1 MKSEN
6 VLRQRILDA
15 ALDIVEEQGIAAL
28 TQPKVAKAAG
38 VRQSHLT
45 YYFPRKADLYI
56 ALLEASHVRARRK
69 EKPPAAVPASRDWG
83 DEIAALV
90 LDRRRMQFFL
100 GIILA
105 ASEDPDLSRIVAD
118 HMEMLPKKLATIFGR
133 SETDPAVL
141 AFVDQLRGLGLRTLV
156 QGESLNEKAPDLITE
171 LAHRNGLEA
180 PRKR

>member
-1 MKSEN
+1 LKSEN

-45 YYFPRKADLYI
+45 YYFPRKADLYV
-56 ALLEASHVRARRK
+56 ALLEASHERAGGE
-69 EKPPAAVPASRDWG
+69 EKPPQKGSVSGGWT
-83 DEIAALV
+83 EEVAALI

-105 ASEDPDLSRIVAD
+105 ASEEPDLKRVVAD
-118 HMEMLPKKLATIFGR
+118 HMEMLPQKLAAIFGR

-141 AFVDQLRGLGLRTLV
+141 AFVDQLRGLGLRALL
-156 QGESLNEKAPDLITE
+156 QEESLTEKAPDLTE

-180 PRKR
+180 PRER